1 MDIEKIVDNLFP
13 IIKEDIENDNT
24 YDPKKTAK
32 DLIKAITDLMR
43 SVKRFNEKTGALGEI
58 KPNNYKAKCEKVKA
72 AIEAAEAD
80 KDFEPIANQV
90 KWNVLKRE
98 VSTGTMMPKSEEDE
112 KAALKFYID
121 MNGLIRQANKLTAI
135 GGLKEPED
143 LIRDLSGGNIDKQ
156 KHLKGVPTRA
166 FKRALSGPTNSR
178 VATDEELENLKNTKD
193 YKVDDKRLENLE
205 NEFRA
210 KADALES
217 RERGLRDGTIKNEK
231 VKQEQK
237 ANKIITTQDKKNKY
251 GKQQIIKNHEEA
263 ANISSMKDAPV
274 DNQTSIS
281 NLLKYWKSNN
291 IEPKG
296 QIKIIATDASG
307 IGTGAGKPVFEI
319 NGKLYSCGRKF
330 LLQRQ
335 YGGYFCKP
343 TESWENPYYGYFT
356 DVRKDSKYDE
366 LRQKIKNAM
375 LEESV
380 SYFNY

>member
-1 MDIEKIVDNLFP
+1 MNIEKIVDNLLP
-13 IIKEDIENDNT
+13 IIKEDIESENT

-43 SVKRFNEKTGALGEI
+43 SVKRFNEKTGALKQI
-58 KPNNYKAKCEKVKA
+58 KPNDYKAKCAKVKA

-80 KDFEPIANQV
+80 KDFEPISNKSQ
-90 KWNVLKRE
+90 WNMLKKE
-98 VSTGTMMPKSEEDE
+98 ATTGSFMPQNEEDE
-112 KAALKFYID
+112 KAALRFYANI
-121 MNGLIRQANKLTAI
+121 NGLIRQANKLTAI
-135 GGLKEPED
+135 GGLKETED
-143 LIRDLSGGNIDKQ
+143 LTRDLSGGNIDKQ

-166 FKRALSGPTNSR
+166 FKRAFSGPVNSR

-217 RERGLRDGTIKNEK
+217 RERGLRDGTIKNEPAS
-231 VKQEQK
+231 QEQK
-237 ANKIITTQDKKNKY
+237 TNKIITTQDKKDKY
-251 GKQQIIKNHEEA
+251 SKQQIIKNHEEA
-263 ANISSMKDAPV
+263 VNINSMKEAPV

-281 NLLKYWKSNN
+281 NLLKYWKNNN

-296 QIKIIATDASG
+296 QIKIVATDASG
-307 IGTGAGKPVFEI
+307 IGTGAGKPVFEV

-356 DVRKDSKYDE
+356 DVRKDSKYDA

-380 SYFNY
+380 NYFNY

>member
-13 IIKEDIENDNT
+13 IIKEDIENENT

-43 SVKRFNEKTGALGEI
+43 TVKRFNEKTGALKQI
-58 KPNNYKAKCEKVKA
+58 KPNDYKAKCAKVKA

-80 KDFEPIANQV
+80 KDFEPISNKSQ
-90 KWNVLKRE
+90 WNMLKKE
-98 VSTGTMMPKSEEDE
+98 AATGNFLPQNEEDE
-112 KAALKFYID
+112 KAALRFYANI
-121 MNGLIRQANKLTAI
+121 NGLIRQANKLTAI

-143 LIRDLSGGNIDKQ
+143 LTRDLSGGNIDKQ
-156 KHLKGVPTRA
+156 KNLRGVPTRA
-166 FKRALSGPTNSR
+166 LKRAVSGPTNSR
-178 VATDEELENLKNTKD
+178 VATDEELESLKNTKD

-217 RERGLRDGTIKNEK
+217 RERGLRDGTIKNEPAS
-231 VKQEQK
+231 QEQK
-237 ANKIITTQDKKNKY
+237 ANKIITAQDKKNKY

-263 ANISSMKDAPV
+263 VNINSMKDAPV

-281 NLLKYWKSNN
+281 NLLKYWKNNN

-307 IGTGAGKPVFEI
+307 IGTGAGKPVFEV

-330 LLQRQ
+330 LLQKQ

-356 DVRKDSKYDE
+356 DVRKDSKYDA
-366 LRQKIKNAM
+366 LRRKIKKAM